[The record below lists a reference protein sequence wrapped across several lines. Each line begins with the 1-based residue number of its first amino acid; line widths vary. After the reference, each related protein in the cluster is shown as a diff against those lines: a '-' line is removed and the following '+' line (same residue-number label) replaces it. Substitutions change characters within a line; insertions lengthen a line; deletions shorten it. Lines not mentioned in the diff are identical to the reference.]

1 MACSL
6 ASLLSRF
13 TYKILSYSTTTTYEA
28 GIFTHPLQR
37 WKLGLSTGNMDGWV
51 VLGHHGCG
59 VPTFPFPANPTPE
72 PPHAMI
78 INPAWA
84 FALPAS
90 EITFMV
96 KCSSGWCYFG
106 FTCCSSWPVLF
117 LADLYFPLCK

>member
-72 PPHAMI
+72 PPT
-78 INPAWA
+78 
-84 FALPAS
+84 L
-90 EITFMV
+90 
-96 KCSSGWCYFG
+96 
-106 FTCCSSWPVLF
+106 
-117 LADLYFPLCK
+117 